1 MTDAPK
7 SSGERHIDAIM
18 EQLEPGSERYDVLDK
33 AKRFKS
39 SWVELGE
46 KLLKVSSQG
55 HFREWGYGSFEEYCV
70 QEIRIKRGTAEKL
83 TMAYRFMEKE
93 EPQLLETSGGG
104 RDLKP
109 LPDYRSVDLLRKA
122 KEEKGFSEE
131 EYQDLRK
138 SVVEEERSHP
148 TVLKK
153 YKEVASLREEVDPLV
168 PLKASLSAARRL
180 HSALITLEEF
190 PGGYITQV
198 GEIITLL
205 ENDLEAR
212 GESAHGE
219 AGEVKAI

>member
-1 MTDAPK
+1 MTDTPK

-18 EQLEPGSERYDVLDK
+18 EQLQPGSERYEVLDK
-33 AKRFKS
+33 AKQFKS

-46 KLLKVSSQG
+46 KLLKVSSEAR
-55 HFREWGYGSFEEYCV
+55 FREWGYTSFEEYCV

-93 EPQLLETSGGG
+93 EPQMLSPAGPSQE
-104 RDLKP
+104 LKP

-122 KEEKGFSEE
+122 KEEGGFSEE

-153 YKEVASLREEVDPLV
+153 FKEVASLREEADPLI

-180 HSALITLEEF
+180 HAALLNLIDP
-190 PGGYITQV
+190 PGTYLSQV
-198 GEIITLL
+198 GAIISHL
-205 ENDLEAR
+205 EQEMEQA
-212 GESAHGE
+212 GGAPGGE
-219 AGEVKAI
+219 AGTLREI